1 MSGGAPVLLFVVTED
16 WYFVSH
22 RLALA
27 VAARRAGYDVGVITR
42 VGRHADAIREAGL
55 RLYPLAFDRG
65 GMNPF
70 RDLGTLGR
78 LLRLYRRTRPAIV
91 HHVAMKPVIYG
102 SLAARASGVPAIVN
116 ALSGLG
122 YVFSSS
128 ETGARRLRVL
138 VTQLMRL
145 ALRGRHQRLIVQNVQ
160 DREAVLGL
168 ALTTPDSVR
177 MIRGAGVDPAA
188 FRQVMQDVACPT
200 VLLPARFLRDKGL
213 REFAAAA
220 RVLKQ
225 RGVRARFVLVG
236 RPDPENP
243 ASIDAAD
250 VQRWVEEGI
259 LENLGWR
266 DDMPEILSQSQIVC
280 LPSYHE
286 GLPKALLE
294 AAASGCAIVATDIAG
309 CRELIANGRT
319 GWLVPPRD
327 VNALATALQAA
338 IENTE
343 LRKRYASEARAA
355 VVAEFSVQRVIA
367 DTLAIYAEVGAPT
380 RMDADGDAC

>member
-1 MSGGAPVLLFVVTED
+1 
-16 WYFVSH
+16 
-22 RLALA
+22 
-27 VAARRAGYDVGVITR
+27 
-42 VGRHADAIREAGL
+42 
-55 RLYPLAFDRG
+55 LAFDRG